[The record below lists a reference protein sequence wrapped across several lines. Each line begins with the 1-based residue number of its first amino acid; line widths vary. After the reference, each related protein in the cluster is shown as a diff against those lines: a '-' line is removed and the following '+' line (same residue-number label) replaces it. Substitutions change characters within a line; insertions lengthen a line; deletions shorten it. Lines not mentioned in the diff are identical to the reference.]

1 MEQKLD
7 DLRKSYEADKS
18 SNEEVIIT
26 LTEEK
31 DALEKVL
38 DEKSGELS
46 SLRYFLSI
54 YLLIPICTYL
64 SIHIIIEF

>member
-7 DLRKSYEADKS
+7 DLTKSYETDKS

-26 LTEEK
+26 ITEEK

-38 DEKSGELS
+38 DEKSSELS